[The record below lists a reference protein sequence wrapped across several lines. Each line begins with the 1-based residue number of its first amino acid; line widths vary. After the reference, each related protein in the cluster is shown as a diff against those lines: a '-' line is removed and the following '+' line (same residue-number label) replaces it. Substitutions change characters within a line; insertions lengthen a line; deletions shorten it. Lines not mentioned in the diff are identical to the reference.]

1 MRFRALAAVL
11 ILAPVLAAAQNP
23 PSKQTAPPAKTASA
37 KTKSQPKDSTG
48 AKDPAKIADIRH
60 LLELTGTKDM
70 VNQMKSV
77 MMGQFRQN
85 APGMPPAMFDEM
97 MAELKAED
105 LEESMIPVYAN
116 HFSGEDIKHLIA
128 FYESPFGRKVMREM
142 PQIISESNEVGVQWG
157 QGVVTRVAGRWRDQ
171 GKITQRAY
179 DQLVNAANIEEEH

>member
-1 MRFRALAAVL
+1 MRFHVLTWALAASALV
-11 ILAPVLAAAQNP
+11 ATAQQP
-23 PSKQTAPPAKTASA
+23 ATPKIKPAPAKQPAS
-37 KTKSQPKDSTG
+37 TQTSKSASDAT
-48 AKDPAKIADIRH
+48 KIADIRR

-70 VNQMKSV
+70 VNQMKGT
-77 MMGQFRQN
+77 MIAQFRQN
-85 APGMPPAMFDEM
+85 APGMPPGMFDEM

-116 HFSGEDIKHLIA
+116 HFTGDDIKHLIA

-142 PQIISESNEVGVQWG
+142 PRIITESNEVGVQWG

-179 DQLVNAANIEEEH
+179 DQLVNAANTEEEQH

>member
-1 MRFRALAAVL
+1 MRFHVL
-11 ILAPVLAAAQNP
+11 TWTLVASSMVAAAQ
-23 PSKQTAPPAKTASA
+23 QPATP
-37 KTKSQPKDSTG
+37 KTKPATAAKQPASKPSSKATSADAT
-48 AKDPAKIADIRH
+48 KVADIRR

-70 VNQMKSV
+70 VNQMKGA
-77 MMGQFRQN
+77 MMAQFRQN
-85 APGMPPAMFDEM
+85 APGMPPGMFDEM

-116 HFSGEDIKHLIA
+116 HFTGDDIKHLIA

-142 PQIISESNEVGVQWG
+142 PQIITESNEVGVQWG

-179 DQLVNAANIEEEH
+179 DQLVNSANIEEEQH

>member
-1 MRFRALAAVL
+1 MRFRVMAW
-11 ILAPVLAAAQNP
+11 ILLLSPTLVAAQQSSTP
-23 PSKQTAPPAKTASA
+23 KAGAPPAKQSS
-37 KTKSQPKDSTG
+37 TKSVAKAPTSDS
-48 AKDPAKIADIRH
+48 AKIADIRR

-77 MMGQFRQN
+77 MMSQFRQN
-85 APGMPPAMFDEM
+85 APGMPPGMFDEM

-116 HFSGEDIKHLIA
+116 HFTGDDIKHLIA

-142 PQIISESNEVGVQWG
+142 PQIITEANEVGVHWG

-179 DQLVNAANIEEEH
+179 DQLVNAAGPEEEH

>member
-1 MRFRALAAVL
+1 MAWILVLLPAV
-11 ILAPVLAAAQNP
+11 VAAQQP
-23 PSKQTAPPAKTASA
+23 SATKPAPATSKQAPAKPVA
-37 KTKSQPKDSTG
+37 KPSTSD
-48 AKDPAKIADIRH
+48 ATKIADIRR

-70 VNQMKSV
+70 VNQMKSA

-85 APGMPPAMFDEM
+85 APGMPQSMFDEM

-116 HFSGEDIKHLIA
+116 HFTGDDIKHLIA
-128 FYESPFGRKVMREM
+128 FYESPFGKKVMREM
-142 PQIISESNEVGVQWG
+142 PQIIIESNQVGVQWG

-179 DQLVNAANIEEEH
+179 DQLVNAAGPEEEH

>member
-1 MRFRALAAVL
+1 MRFRAMAWIVVILPAVVSAQQSS
-11 ILAPVLAAAQNP
+11 APEPA
-23 PSKQTAPPAKTASA
+23 PAKSKRAPAKPVAKSSTA
-37 KTKSQPKDSTG
+37 DV
-48 AKDPAKIADIRH
+48 AKIADIRH

-70 VNQMKSV
+70 VNQMKSA

-85 APGMPPAMFDEM
+85 APGMPPAMFEEM

-116 HFSGEDIKHLIA
+116 HFTGDDIKHLIA
-128 FYESPFGRKVMREM
+128 FYESPFGKKVMREM
-142 PQIISESNEVGVQWG
+142 PQIITESNEVGVQWG

-179 DQLVNAANIEEEH
+179 EQLVNAAGPEDEH

>member
-1 MRFRALAAVL
+1 MRFHVLTWALVASSMVAV
-11 ILAPVLAAAQNP
+11 AQQP
-23 PSKQTAPPAKTASA
+23 ATGKAKPATTVGKQPASKQTATSGSSDAN
-37 KTKSQPKDSTG
+37 
-48 AKDPAKIADIRH
+48 KIADIRR

-70 VNQMKSV
+70 VNQMKGT
-77 MMGQFRQN
+77 MIAQFRQN
-85 APGMPPAMFDEM
+85 APGMPPGMFDEM

-116 HFSGEDIKHLIA
+116 HFTGDDIKHLIA

-142 PQIISESNEVGVQWG
+142 PQIITESNEVGVQWG

-179 DQLVNAANIEEEH
+179 DQLVNAANTEEEQH